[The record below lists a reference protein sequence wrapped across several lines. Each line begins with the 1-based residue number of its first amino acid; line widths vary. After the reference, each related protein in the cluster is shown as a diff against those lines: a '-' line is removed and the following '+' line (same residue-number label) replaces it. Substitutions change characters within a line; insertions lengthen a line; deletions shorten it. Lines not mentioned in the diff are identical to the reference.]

1 MLPVESPEQC
11 GACQVLPDAEEERP
25 PYFAGYG
32 NVNFIRFNKRASTFL
47 ESRPPGKIIMQW
59 HSLSLLQKSPEAL
72 AKFIIERNIA
82 HYKKCLAQTSD
93 ERQRQVLQKLLA
105 DELAKKSSGRSGSAS
120 SLSIAFF
127 KSRGSG
133 SRIIVRLQDLG
144 TKSGQSGREMDSA
157 VSWPFA
163 GCAHR
168 LSTIGAPH
176 WRTIGHA

>member
-105 DELAKKSSGRSGSAS
+105 DELAKKVAGARARPRASRSPFSSPVEAV
-120 SLSIAFF
+120 
-127 KSRGSG
+127 RGSLCG
-133 SRIIVRLQDLG
+133 SRILVPKVDSQGVKWIARCRGLSQD
-144 TKSGQSGREMDSA
+144 
-157 VSWPFA
+157 P
-163 GCAHR
+163 
-168 LSTIGAPH
+168 
-176 WRTIGHA
+176 RTGSQL

>member
-32 NVNFIRFNKRASTFL
+32 NVNFIRFAKRASTFL

-82 HYKKCLAQTSD
+82 HYKKNAS
-93 ERQRQVLQKLLA
+93 RRLLT
-105 DELAKKSSGRSGSAS
+105 
-120 SLSIAFF
+120 
-127 KSRGSG
+127 RGSG
-133 SRIIVRLQDLG
+133 
-144 TKSGQSGREMDSA
+144 KSFKNCLPMNWQKK
-157 VSWPFA
+157 
-163 GCAHR
+163 
-168 LSTIGAPH
+168 
-176 WRTIGHA
+176 